1 MATGPDDYRP
11 KCNISTRCN
20 VSTVRLNCS
29 YGYTPCASFSSS
41 HIPGALALATPTT
54 ASCITENER
63 TKSASWI
70 TEGTKQHGRGRVKTA
85 GRKQTSHWHLH
96 SNLAPSLKLS
106 TPSIMIN
113 PHPPARPVTLFPP
126 RRRRSTWP
134 GCWHRPVTCVRTST
148 WPGYWH
154 RSVTCG
160 GRRLRRRLALSGTR
174 PRTGPCR

>member
-1 MATGPDDYRP
+1 MKHTFGLSVVISAASIDKNTILAQRRTPTLPVAERQRLPWLTEWPASEFKKKQLNRVESMATGPDDYRP

-70 TEGTKQHGRGRVKTA
+70 TEGTKQHGRGRVKTT

-96 SNLAPSLKLS
+96 SNLAPLL
-106 TPSIMIN
+106 N
-113 PHPPARPVTLFPP
+113 
-126 RRRRSTWP
+126 
-134 GCWHRPVTCVRTST
+134 
-148 WPGYWH
+148 
-154 RSVTCG
+154 
-160 GRRLRRRLALSGTR
+160 
-174 PRTGPCR
+174 

>member
-1 MATGPDDYRP
+1 MPHRRALHGLTGAKLFD
-11 KCNISTRCN
+11 
-20 VSTVRLNCS
+20 
-29 YGYTPCASFSSS
+29 GYTPYASA
-41 HIPGALALATPTT
+41 IYNPGALALATPNST
-54 ASCITENER
+54 SCIMENEL
-63 TKSASWI
+63 TN
-70 TEGTKQHGRGRVKTA
+70 QHGRARVETA
-85 GRKQTSHWHLH
+85 GRNQTVHWHLH

-126 RRRRSTWP
+126 RRRRFTWS

-160 GRRLRRRLALSGTR
+160 GRHLRRRLALSGTR
-174 PRTGPCR
+174 PHTGPCR